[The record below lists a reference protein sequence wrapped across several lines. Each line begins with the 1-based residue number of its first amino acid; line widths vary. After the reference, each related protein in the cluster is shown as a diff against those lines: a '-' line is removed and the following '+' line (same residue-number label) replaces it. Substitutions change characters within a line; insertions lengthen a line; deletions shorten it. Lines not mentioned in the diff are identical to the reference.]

1 MNFAA
6 ISTEIFILGMGLF
19 AIVMD
24 LVLPE
29 GESRKSIG
37 GVLIFALAGWFLY
50 MFTLYHGAINPLEPA
65 AMAAE
70 IGRAHV

>member
-50 MFTLYHGAINPLEPA
+50 MFTLYHGNQSPGACCY
-65 AMAAE
+65 
-70 IGRAHV
+70 GGGT